1 MTKKWVIKIE
11 IEPSSIAEEGVGETV
26 LRELS
31 SLRLNEEE
39 IHHLIHHGETTS
51 EVTLRKKDVAA
62 TTDFF
67 AFAKNEVRL
76 LRNASRLATA
86 ANYTTALRSLR
97 RFHGKSTL
105 PFTKIWPRFVTD
117 YQQWLLERHVCLN
130 SVSNYMRILRAI
142 YNKAVKKN
150 ITVQNNPFAD
160 VFTGVA
166 PTAKRA
172 IDPAGLRRL
181 RGLNLVPGSELALAR
196 DIFLFSFYTRGM
208 PFVDIAYLKREQIEH
223 DTLTYVRRKTKRAF
237 RVKLEKCT
245 LEIVRRYMTD
255 NSPYIFPILT
265 ATDISTTTREYRA
278 KACYHNRLLKKLSE
292 MADLDMRL
300 SFYVARHTWASTA
313 FHSGVDME
321 TISRAMGHSSTR
333 ITHIYIKSIEED
345 QMINR
350 ANATVIRRIW
360 K

>member
-1 MTKKWVIKIE
+1 
-11 IEPSSIAEEGVGETV
+11 
-26 LRELS
+26 
-31 SLRLNEEE
+31 
-39 IHHLIHHGETTS
+39 
-51 EVTLRKKDVAA
+51 
-62 TTDFF
+62 
-67 AFAKNEVRL
+67 
-76 LRNASRLATA
+76 
-86 ANYTTALRSLR
+86 
-97 RFHGKSTL
+97 
-105 PFTKIWPRFVTD
+105 
-117 YQQWLLERHVCLN
+117 
-130 SVSNYMRILRAI
+130 
-142 YNKAVKKN
+142 
-150 ITVQNNPFAD
+150 
-160 VFTGVA
+160 
-166 PTAKRA
+166 
-172 IDPAGLRRL
+172 
-181 RGLNLVPGSELALAR
+181 
-196 DIFLFSFYTRGM
+196 M

-255 NSPYIFPILT
+255 DSPYIFPILT